1 MKLLGGQK
9 SIYSTPKWPRSV
21 ETGAR
26 RMADKSPSTSATF
39 DSYESVFNVNNERVQ
54 KVEPLT

>member
-9 SIYSTPKWPRSV
+9 SIYSTPKWPRGV
-21 ETGAR
+21 EKGA
-26 RMADKSPSTSATF
+26 KGSTHKVPSTPTTF
-39 DSYESVFNVNNERVQ
+39 GGYESVFESEF